1 MRLNCILLLL
11 TSLLVFV
18 AAPVLADQN
27 QQKPI
32 NAVASSQQQEGKPV
46 GTDPLA
52 GLPNDI
58 PEDELASLEKEKF
71 TFQTEVSRL
80 MHLII
85 NSLYKTR
92 EIFLR
97 ELISNASDALD
108 KIRFL
113 SLTDPEAIAANPG
126 LEITIAADPDK
137 KTLVITDTGIGM
149 TRQQL
154 KDNLGTIAKS
164 GTSEFLAKMES
175 GNSDITQIGQFGV
188 GFYSVFLVADKV
200 TVASKSNDD
209 PDQYI
214 WMSTAVDDF
223 TIAKDPRGNTL
234 KRGTQITLYLKPDAY
249 RFLQEKNL
257 KELVH
262 KYSQFITFPIMVWS
276 GQEEEVPVEEQ
287 DTLLNSDLIE
297 ESMDDDNKND
307 KKKTEKR
314 MVYGW
319 HHVNVQKPIW
329 MRDPKDI
336 TDKDHKEF
344 FKSLTREPT
353 DPLAWTHFKGEGE
366 IEFRTL
372 LYVPS
377 VVNDVFYQNV
387 QKDESNHPI
396 KLFVKRVFISD
407 EVDLLPKWLS
417 FLKGIVDADDMPLNV
432 SRETLQKHRSLRI
445 ITRHLVKKAL
455 DMFTSLSESD
465 PKAFAKF
472 LGQYSTILKYGA
484 IEDQPYRKKIT
495 SLLRFATSSN
505 TEPFSS
511 SLDDYIDRAKADQK
525 SIYFMTG
532 SNNAE
537 IEQSPFIESLLARG
551 YEIMYFTD
559 PIDESFV
566 DKIPGYNGKQF
577 VNIAKGDLTFGD
589 DEVEAD
595 RDLEVKFRPLTD
607 WLVDTLHES
616 VEKAVIS
623 RRLTTSPFAIVA
635 PKSGL
640 SGHAQRVLDAQ
651 GANHKNPN
659 MEYILQS
666 MRMQKKILE
675 INPNH
680 PVISTLLDYVKEDNI
695 TEEMINL
702 IQLMYETTAIR
713 SGFPLKDMT
722 QFAGRVEGLIR
733 KAVGVS
739 ILEEA
744 KIKVKKANEKT
755 EQEREAD
762 QQLKKTNIVYEDE
775 NDVDHDEL

>member
-1 MRLNCILLLL
+1 
-11 TSLLVFV
+11 
-18 AAPVLADQN
+18 
-27 QQKPI
+27 
-32 NAVASSQQQEGKPV
+32 
-46 GTDPLA
+46 
-52 GLPNDI
+52 
-58 PEDELASLEKEKF
+58 
-71 TFQTEVSRL
+71 

-113 SLTDPEAIAANPG
+113 SLTDPEAIATKPD
-126 LEITIAADPDK
+126 LSITIAADPDK
-137 KTLVITDTGIGM
+137 KTLVITDSGIGM
-149 TRQQL
+149 TREQL

-200 TVASKSNDD
+200 TVASKSNED

-214 WMSTAVDDF
+214 WMSSAVDDF

-257 KELVH
+257 KGLVH

-276 GQEEEVPVEEQ
+276 GEEKEVPVQE
-287 DTLLNSDLIE
+287 DYLLNDDLIE
-297 ESMDDDNKND
+297 EAIDEDNTDKNQ
-307 KKKTEKR
+307 KRTEKR
-314 MVYGW
+314 MVYEW

-336 TDKDHKEF
+336 SNDDHKEF
-344 FKSLTREPT
+344 FKSLTRET
-353 DPLAWTHFKGEGE
+353 TNPLAWTHFKGEGE

-372 LYVPS
+372 LYIPP

-407 EVDLLPKWLS
+407 DVDLLPRWLS

-455 DMFTSLSESD
+455 DMFTALSKDD
-465 PKAFAKF
+465 PTAFATF

-495 SLLRFATSSN
+495 SLLRFASSFD
-505 TEPFSS
+505 TKAFSS

-532 SNNAE
+532 SNVAE

-551 YEIMYFTD
+551 YEILYFTD
-559 PIDESFV
+559 PIDETFV
-566 DKIPGYNGKQF
+566 ENIPGYNGKQF
-577 VNIAKGDLTFGD
+577 VNIAKGDLAFED
-589 DEVEAD
+589 DEKDVD
-595 RDLEVKFRPLTD
+595 RGLEVKFKPLTD
-607 WLVDTLHES
+607 WLFDTLYES
-616 VEKAVIS
+616 IEKAIIS

-635 PKSGL
+635 PKAGL

-651 GANHKNPN
+651 GVNHKNPS
-659 MEYILQS
+659 MEHILES
-666 MRMQKKILE
+666 MRLQKKVLE

-680 PVISTLLDYVKEDNI
+680 PVITTLLDYVEEDNI
-695 TEEMINL
+695 TDEMRDL

-713 SGFPLKDMT
+713 SGFPLKDIT

-739 ILEEA
+739 ASEEA
-744 KIKVKKANEKT
+744 KVKVRKANEKT
-755 EQEREAD
+755 EEEKKAD
-762 QQLKKTNIVYEDE
+762 EELKKTNIIYDADL
-775 NDVDHDEL
+775 NDDVDHDEL